1 MDAFSLLSSIKYV
14 LPKFGN
20 IVKLIKILVLPKF
33 EKFYFDINL
42 EQALKPLEN
51 QWWGVTV

>member
-1 MDAFSLLSSIKYV
+1 M
-14 LPKFGN
+14 
-20 IVKLIKILVLPKF
+20 PKF

-51 QWWGVTV
+51 QWWGVTVWATNKGRVQDIDMLAYFATSP